1 LEEFEFDVNTTFRTK
16 DGVRLTANE
25 RSALFK
31 LMGERGH
38 FQASINEIMNDAKD
52 WQSIARM
59 RRLRRIGVPSE
70 EADLRKWDQIHI
82 RLSQARRDAEEFAYA
97 EMDQDMYAEIERRQ
111 IEKQLV
117 EEANIAGEALD
128 PTLSIRK

>member
-31 LMGERGH
+31 LMGEQGH
-38 FQASINEIMNDAKD
+38 FRASINEIMRDAKD
-52 WQSIARM
+52 WQSISRM
-59 RRLRRIGVPSE
+59 RRMRRVGVPSE

>member
-1 LEEFEFDVNTTFRTK
+1 MRK
-16 DGVRLTANE
+16 
-25 RSALFK
+25 
-31 LMGERGH
+31 
-38 FQASINEIMNDAKD
+38 
-52 WQSIARM
+52 M
-59 RRLRRIGVPSE
+59 RRVGVPSE

-117 EEANIAGEALD
+117 EEANIAGESLD

>member
-1 LEEFEFDVNTTFRTK
+1 
-16 DGVRLTANE
+16 
-25 RSALFK
+25 
-31 LMGERGH
+31 MGEQGH
-38 FQASINEIMNDAKD
+38 FRASINEIMRDAKD
-52 WQSIARM
+52 WESISRM
-59 RRLRRIGVPSE
+59 RRLRRVGVPSE

-82 RLSQARRDAEEFAYA
+82 RLSQARRDAEEFAFA

-117 EEANIAGEALD
+117 EEANIAGESLD

>member
-1 LEEFEFDVNTTFRTK
+1 MVLGGAAGK
-16 DGVRLTANE
+16 
-25 RSALFK
+25 
-31 LMGERGH
+31 
-38 FQASINEIMNDAKD
+38 
-52 WQSIARM
+52 
-59 RRLRRIGVPSE
+59 RIPEGL
-70 EADLRKWDQIHI
+70 DRDQIPI
-82 RLSQARRDAEEFAYA
+82 SLSQARRYAEEYAYA

>member
-1 LEEFEFDVNTTFRTK
+1 MR
-16 DGVRLTANE
+16 
-25 RSALFK
+25 
-31 LMGERGH
+31 
-38 FQASINEIMNDAKD
+38 
-52 WQSIARM
+52 RM
-59 RRLRRIGVPSE
+59 RRVGVPSE

-117 EEANIAGEALD
+117 EEANIAGESLD